1 MLPPQLVRR
10 LLITPL
16 LVVITVAVVAATP
29 PLVLLGLVASP
40 RRRRLPRV
48 MVIAVS
54 WLVMEC
60 VVQCAALGVALGRG
74 DQDARRERYYALCG
88 WFLGRMYVVG
98 SRVLGLLIE
107 VQEPLNASG
116 DRPVI
121 VLSRHAGPG
130 DSFLIVHFLL
140 NVYARRPRIVMKE
153 ALRLDPAVDVVL
165 GRLPNVF
172 VAGSAAPDDRPA
184 EQIERLAAGL
194 HRRDALLIFPEGGN
208 FTPHRRVRAIRSLR
222 RRGRRVEAERARA
235 MTNVLPPHQTGTLTA
250 IEAAPSADVVFV
262 AHTGADDLLSPADI
276 WRNIPMRQPLRAHW
290 WRVPYEEIPDHDRER
305 WLYDWWETID
315 AWIADN
321 RPARPDTDAPEQV

>member
-1 MLPPQLVRR
+1 
-10 LLITPL
+10 
-16 LVVITVAVVAATP
+16 
-29 PLVLLGLVASP
+29 
-40 RRRRLPRV
+40 
-48 MVIAVS
+48 
-54 WLVMEC
+54 
-60 VVQCAALGVALGRG
+60 
-74 DQDARRERYYALCG
+74 
-88 WFLGRMYVVG
+88 
-98 SRVLGLLIE
+98 
-107 VQEPLNASG
+107 
-116 DRPVI
+116 
-121 VLSRHAGPG
+121 
-130 DSFLIVHFLL
+130 
-140 NVYARRPRIVMKE
+140 
-153 ALRLDPAVDVVL
+153 
-165 GRLPNVF
+165 
-172 VAGSAAPDDRPA
+172 
-184 EQIERLAAGL
+184 
-194 HRRDALLIFPEGGN
+194 LLIFPEGGN